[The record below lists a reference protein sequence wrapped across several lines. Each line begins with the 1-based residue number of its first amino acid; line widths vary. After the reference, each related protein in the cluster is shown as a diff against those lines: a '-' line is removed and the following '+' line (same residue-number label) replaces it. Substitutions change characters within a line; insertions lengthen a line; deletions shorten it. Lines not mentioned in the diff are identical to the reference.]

1 MAPHSKMFSSALEKY
16 LLCEGEILDIYK
28 IIFTKFVNLE
38 KNAYLCIMN
47 RTTTHPGDVLKE
59 ELQARGIS
67 QKKFSEVLSIPYTQL
82 NEILNGKRPVTTDF
96 ALMMEAALGINP
108 ELLINMQ
115 TRYNMSVARQ
125 KKTLLARLVDIK
137 KISAAVF

>member
-1 MAPHSKMFSSALEKY
+1 
-16 LLCEGEILDIYK
+16 
-28 IIFTKFVNLE
+28 
-38 KNAYLCIMN
+38 MN

-125 KKTLLARLVDIK
+125 KKTLSEKLKVIK
-137 KISAAVF
+137 QKYAAAF

>member
-1 MAPHSKMFSSALEKY
+1 VEK
-16 LLCEGEILDIYK
+16 ISDIYK
-28 IIFTKFVNLE
+28 KIFTKFVNFE
-38 KNAYLCIMN
+38 NNAYLCIMN

-59 ELQARGIS
+59 ELEARGIS

-96 ALMMEAALGINP
+96 ALMVEAALGINP

-115 TRYNMSVARQ
+115 ARYNMSVARQ
-125 KKTLLARLVDIK
+125 KKPLLARLMDIK
-137 KISAAVF
+137 RACAAVF

>member
-1 MAPHSKMFSSALEKY
+1 
-16 LLCEGEILDIYK
+16 
-28 IIFTKFVNLE
+28 
-38 KNAYLCIMN
+38 MN
-47 RTTTHPGDVLKE
+47 RITTHPGDVLKE
-59 ELQARGIS
+59 EIEARGIS

-115 TRYNMSVARQ
+115 MRYNMSVARQ
-125 KKTLLARLVDIK
+125 KKPLITRLIDIK
-137 KISAAVF
+137 RACAAIF

>member
-1 MAPHSKMFSSALEKY
+1 
-16 LLCEGEILDIYK
+16 
-28 IIFTKFVNLE
+28 
-38 KNAYLCIMN
+38 MN
-47 RTTTHPGDVLKE
+47 RTTTHPGEILKE
-59 ELQARGIS
+59 ELEARGIS
-67 QKKFSEVLSIPYTQL
+67 QKKFSELLSVPYTQL

-125 KKTLLARLVDIK
+125 KKSLIDRLVDIK
-137 KISAAVF
+137 RACAAVF

>member
-1 MAPHSKMFSSALEKY
+1 
-16 LLCEGEILDIYK
+16 
-28 IIFTKFVNLE
+28 
-38 KNAYLCIMN
+38 MN
-47 RTTTHPGDVLKE
+47 RIPTHPGDVLKE
-59 ELQARGIS
+59 ELEARGVT

-96 ALMMEAALGINP
+96 ALMVEAALGINP

-125 KKTLLARLVDIK
+125 KKSLLSRLLDIK
-137 KISAAVF
+137 RACAAML